1 MNIENL
7 GSFIAIAG
15 IILIPAYLM
24 YKLKKQE
31 KEFAEKKIG

>member
-1 MNIENL
+1 MDIENL

-24 YKLKKQE
+24 YQLKKQE
-31 KEFAEKKIG
+31 KEFVEKK